1 MEKHT
6 AYKKENVATHFD
18 QLASNYDE
26 VQKTVGYPDPEQI
39 AEVVSELQKQKG
51 GKKEYV
57 EIIDFGCGTGLVG
70 ESLRNAGF
78 ENLTGV
84 DCSTSMLYE
93 AQQKKVYLD
102 LQEMTLGKD
111 NYIEKYPNVLKG
123 KFDFVTAGGLIE
135 NGVVDENVFEEMLFS
150 LKKFGYLVFTAQHS
164 FLGDFWYAHK
174 LEELVKAGRLQI
186 AETK

>member
-1 MEKHT
+1 
-6 AYKKENVATHFD
+6 
-18 QLASNYDE
+18 
-26 VQKTVGYPDPEQI
+26 
-39 AEVVSELQKQKG
+39 
-51 GKKEYV
+51 V

-84 DCSTSMLYE
+84 DCSTSMLFE
-93 AQQKKVYLD
+93 AQEKKVYLD